1 MAQLLESKSAAEL
14 QEHMRSVADITVK
27 ALNDPAVAVRN
38 KGKQVFARIARYT
51 HFNIFASSL
60 LAVRALESFL
70 ALPVTRC

>member
-14 QEHMRSVADITVK
+14 EAHLPSVADITVK

-51 HFNIFASSL
+51 QSNAVPAVSVYYLDQYLSSRA
-60 LAVRALESFL
+60 LAV
-70 ALPVTRC
+70 